1 MDQQLRQ
8 NGSEEKH
15 KVLKDAALP
24 IAVRESED
32 SSRDISKRRVFVKKW
47 MEEFGRI
54 DKRTNHVRPG

>member
-32 SSRDISKRRVFVKKW
+32 SSRDI
-47 MEEFGRI
+47 
-54 DKRTNHVRPG
+54 